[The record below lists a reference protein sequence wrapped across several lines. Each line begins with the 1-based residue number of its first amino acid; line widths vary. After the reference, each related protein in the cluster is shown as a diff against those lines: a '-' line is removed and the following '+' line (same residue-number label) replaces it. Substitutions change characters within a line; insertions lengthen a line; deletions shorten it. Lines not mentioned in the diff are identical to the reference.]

1 MPVFCNS
8 NWPGHEPGGLSAYKS
23 NERAERIRV
32 SLKYIGGTEF
42 RVTLFGKE
50 STLNLH
56 HHDPVRLAGLIDL
69 VPRAFYF
76 VEGSNY
82 LNLIIN
88 GGREL
93 ISMSPTPLTTCSLG
107 RWAPKSPPRNTVIQF
122 PPEETRKAPIFHEYL
137 TSNILVGYKDGTT
150 WLLSDTEPEE
160 EQRPPTVTTFVI
172 TACDPKGKPATLEQN
187 HANTLTL
194 EQDLIR
200 LGLEYYIGWGSSQ
213 DNLHAELSFCVPV
226 EDKVAVDATRYLL
239 TELAIDYEQDAIYEI
254 TGKLVKL
261 VPCLDKKAEGAII
274 KFATKIAEPQS
285 KLRQLLKSLRWTQDI
300 TPEDIAFLNDLI
312 KEKQKDA

>member
-8 NWPGHEPGGLSAYKS
+8 NWPGHEPGGLSAHKS

-32 SLKYIGGTEF
+32 SLKYIGGSEF
-42 RVTLFGKE
+42 RVTLSGTE

-56 HHDPVRLAGLIDL
+56 HHDPARLAGLIDL

-107 RWAPKSPPRNTVIQF
+107 RWAPKSPPSNTVIQF
-122 PPEETRKAPIFHEYL
+122 PPAEPRKAPIFHKYL

-150 WLLSDTEPEE
+150 WLLSDTEPVD
-160 EQRPPTVTTFVI
+160 EQLPPSVTTFVI

-187 HANTLTL
+187 HANTLLL

-226 EDKVAVDATRYLL
+226 EDKIAVDATRHLL
-239 TELAIDYEQDAIYEI
+239 TELAKDYEQDAIFEI
-254 TGKLVKL
+254 TCKLVKL
-261 VPCLDKKAEGAII
+261 VPCLDKNAEGAII
-274 KFATKIAEPQS
+274 KHATQIAEPQS
-285 KLRQLLKSLRWTQDI
+285 KFKQLLKSLRYVTELA
-300 TPEDIAFLNDLI
+300 PEDLKYMTDLI
-312 KEKQKDA
+312 EEKQKNA